1 MFRLRAKLLSSFKQL
16 FEISDSAIY
25 CSEVLALWPVQLHIL
40 PDSST
45 WVDDHFDH
53 FALPK

>member
-45 WVDDHFDH
+45 WIDDHFDH